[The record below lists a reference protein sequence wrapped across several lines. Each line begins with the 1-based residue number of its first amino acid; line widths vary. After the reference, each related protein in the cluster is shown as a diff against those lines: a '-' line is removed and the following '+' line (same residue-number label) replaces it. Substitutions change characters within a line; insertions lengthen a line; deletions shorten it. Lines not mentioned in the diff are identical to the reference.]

1 MLKFLP
7 LLGQPIT
14 QHLDPLLQL
23 QLLLTDLM
31 QHRMQF
37 VILMV
42 EFQDLIV
49 HALLLL
55 LPR

>member
-7 LLGQPIT
+7 LLGQPLT
-14 QHLDPLLQL
+14 QHLHPLLQL
-23 QLLLTDLM
+23 QLLLAYLM